1 MGEDSVERHLGE
13 RCIDADAA
21 AEAEASV
28 RKYEVANDNQGGDN
42 ASDNEEEDEE
52 LARAFKDASLNLN
65 INR

>member
-28 RKYEVANDNQGGDN
+28 RKYEVANDNQGVDN
-42 ASDNEEEDEE
+42 ASDNEEDEE

>member
-1 MGEDSVERHLGE
+1 MERHLGE

-42 ASDNEEEDEE
+42 ASENEEDDE
-52 LARAFKDASLNLN
+52 LAKAFKDTSLNLN

>member
-1 MGEDSVERHLGE
+1 MERHLGE

-28 RKYEVANDNQGGDN
+28 RKYEVANDSQGGDN
-42 ASDNEEEDEE
+42 ASENEEDEE